1 MASEDI
7 ARRLDLLR
15 GVKLSEGDLERIRAE
30 LGELERALT
39 ELASF
44 GEGIPW
50 LAVQVQPQ
58 EHGPR

>member
-1 MASEDI
+1 MASEEV

-15 GVKLSEGDLERIRAE
+15 GVRLSEDDLERIRAE
-30 LGELERALT
+30 LGDVLQALT

-50 LAVQVQPQ
+50 LALQVQPQ
-58 EHGPR
+58 GNEPR

>member
-1 MASEDI
+1 MASEEV
-7 ARRLDLLR
+7 ANRLGLLR
-15 GVKLSEGDLERIRAE
+15 GVKLSEGDLERISAE
-30 LGELERALT
+30 LENVRQALT

-58 EHGPR
+58 GNEPR